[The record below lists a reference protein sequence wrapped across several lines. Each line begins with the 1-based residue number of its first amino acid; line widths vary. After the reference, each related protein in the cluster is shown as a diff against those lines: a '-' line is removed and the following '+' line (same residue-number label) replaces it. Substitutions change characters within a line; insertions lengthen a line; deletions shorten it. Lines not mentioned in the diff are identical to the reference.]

1 MNVQIN
7 KIEEKLELRA
17 YINPRTFDSVIE
29 ALEERVADLELKVS
43 APQNN
48 HEHQFSKTMSLVS
61 SENSVK
67 IGEEVTKLKKIVK
80 GLNEELKSGLRPLI
94 DQMFVDLS
102 NLNTLKG

>member
-7 KIEEKLELRA
+7 KIEEKLELLA

-48 HEHQFSKTMSLVS
+48 HEHQVSKTMPLVS

-94 DQMFVDLS
+94 D
-102 NLNTLKG
+102 